1 MGFIRSKLHGEVLQ
15 EIELIDGSEYT
26 IGRSSSCDICID
38 KFIKISRQHIKISQ
52 NRQGV
57 WEARLISPFG
67 KVVHNG
73 EEMSLVTLNKD
84 LSFHVLSYEITFLV
98 SKPLESN
105 GEGAELAP
113 KEPSPEKLYL
123 EESSH
128 LDVTADGLSELTPY
142 LEFFGTEEPLEPIPL
157 KGKTSW
163 IIGRDDTSDII
174 IPQSIMSRRHFEITN
189 RDGEFYISDLGSSN
203 GTELNGLQLQTGQ
216 DQIIGS
222 HDLITIK
229 DVKIRLLIKNESL
242 GGNFLQEIPQSP
254 LPMEM
259 SDFADTR
266 RPDVVRLPSTDLPK
280 TNKRKKMIYLVICG
294 LSLFIMYDLFLGGK
308 NPSSK
313 TTESADM
320 SSKMEG
326 RLFQSL
332 SKEKQMIIKDTFNLA
347 RTHYTQGNYELCL
360 SEIQKIHEEIP
371 FYDSSKEIDSL
382 CRQGK
387 ILFLKQEEQN
397 RREQIARQTNEII
410 NITIQKCRAAIK
422 PQTTLSELE
431 SCFSPAMER
440 SPGNQE
446 IERLLNEIKL
456 RDQKRIEDR
465 NKNKLYQSR
474 VQKGLKKYNAAKR
487 IYKVGSLHQ
496 AIQAYESYLNS
507 SFPDPRRMK
516 VKAKRELA
524 SIRRNLKTRADES
537 IKECRV
543 FLGRKDY
550 KNAIK
555 SCDVALSNEPSNKEA
570 EDLRQI
576 SISYLRERMKGIY
589 NDAIL
594 EEQFGNI
601 QAAREKWHQMMKESL
616 ASDEYFKKAKRKL
629 KKYGM
634 EI

>member
-1 MGFIRSKLHGEVLQ
+1 MGFIQSKLHGEVLQ

-57 WEARLISPFG
+57 WEARLISQFG
-67 KVVHNG
+67 SVVHNG
-73 EEMSLVTLNKD
+73 EEVSSVTLNKD
-84 LSFHVLSYEITFLV
+84 LSFHVLSYEITFHI
-98 SKPLESN
+98 SKSLESD
-105 GEGAELAP
+105 GEGVGLVP
-113 KEPSPEKLYL
+113 KGASLEKLYL
-123 EESSH
+123 EESNH

-142 LEFFGTEEPLEPIPL
+142 LEFFGTEEPMEPIPL
-157 KGKTSW
+157 KDKTSW
-163 IIGRDDTSDII
+163 IIGRDDASDIT

-203 GTELNGLQLQTGQ
+203 GTELNGISLQAGQ

-229 DVKIRLLIKNESL
+229 DVRIRLLIKNESL
-242 GGNFLQEIPQSP
+242 GGNFLQEIPQTSFP
-254 LPMEM
+254 VEM
-259 SDFADTR
+259 SDFVDTR
-266 RPDVVRLPSTDLPK
+266 GPDVVRLSPTDLPK
-280 TNKRKKMIYLVICG
+280 TNKRKKMIYLAIGG
-294 LSLFIMYDLFLGGK
+294 LSLIIVYGLFSGK
-308 NPSSK
+308 NPRSG
-313 TTESADM
+313 TESADM

-371 FYDSSKEIDSL
+371 FYDSSKEIESL

-387 ILFLKQEEQN
+387 HLFLKQEERN

-410 NITIQKCRAAIK
+410 NITIQKCRSAIK
-422 PQTTLSELE
+422 NHTTLSELE
-431 SCFSPAMER
+431 TCLYPAMER

-446 IERLLNEIKL
+446 IERLLNGIKL

-474 VQKGLKKYNAAKR
+474 VQRGLEKYNAAKR
-487 IYKVGSLHQ
+487 IYKVGSLQ
-496 AIQAYESYLNS
+496 KAIHAYESYLKS

-516 VKAKRELA
+516 VKAKKELT
-524 SIRRNLKTRADES
+524 SIRQKLKTRAHES
-537 IKECRV
+537 IQECRR
-543 FLGRKDY
+543 FLSHKDY

-570 EDLRQI
+570 EDLRQR
-576 SISYLRERMKGIY
+576 SISSLREKMKGIY

-601 QAAREKWHQMMKESL
+601 QAAREKWHQIMKESL

-629 KKYGM
+629 RKYGM